1 MKKIMKNGKINGLL
15 NVYGII
21 YMVKNKVNGKCYIG
35 QTVKKNGFNDR
46 YGVGNGRTM
55 IESFYKARK
64 QNNDS
69 SDVVLEDIK
78 KYGLDSFEI
87 NECIDYAFSKAELDI
102 KEKTYISIYQSMIN
116 NSYNNCNSNNNNNFI
131 DKITNGIFVINPY
144 SNYYIGGYNK
154 TSGGAGI
161 KDYKWPEESK
171 QKLKEIKNTPEAIE
185 RARKAAT
192 KENLSPETL
201 KKRSESL
208 KGHYISDDTKSL
220 ISGNIEKMWE
230 DGKYSSEEVKKNMS
244 EGQKRRYEDEDNR
257 MKTSEATKK
266 CWEDDNYREKVLNGI
281 HEYWSDESNR
291 ENHSKKMKEKW
302 EDNDY
307 REKVSSG
314 IQKCWDDESNHKTHS
329 DKIKKKWEDNSYR
342 EKVLNG
348 IHEYWSDESNHEKL
362 SKISKQHW
370 EDDDYREKVVSGIK
384 KYWDDDDKRE
394 QWSKT
399 QKEIQNRS
407 CVKEK
412 KSKTMTEKWQNT
424 EYKSQVSDTLS
435 KKWEDETY
443 RNNVVNG
450 IKKAWKNEDLRKQQ
464 SKNNSGRK
472 NPRAKVVICISSVKN
487 NYDRKIFA
495 FMREAAE
502 WTGEKCN
509 CSKKIYNKIARCCE
523 GKIDFCGKMP
533 DGTLLKWRYLKDLS
547 KEELKDLLNKD
558 LIEEEKEMVQNEL
571 AKNKN

>member
-15 NVYGII
+15 DVYGII
-21 YMVKNKVNGKCYIG
+21 YLVKNKVNGKCYVG
-35 QTVKKNGFNDR
+35 QTVKQNGFNDR

-64 QNNDS
+64 QNNDL
-69 SDVVLEDIK
+69 SDIVLKDME

-116 NSYNNCNSNNNNNFI
+116 NNYNNCNSNNDDNLI
-131 DKITNGIFVINPY
+131 DKITNGIFIINPY
-144 SNYYIGGYNK
+144 NNCYIGGYNK
-154 TSGGAGI
+154 TSGGAGV

-185 RARKAAT
+185 RAREAAK

-244 EGQKRRYEDEDNR
+244 EGQKRRYEDKDNR
-257 MKTSEATKK
+257 MKTSETTKK

-281 HEYWSDESNR
+281 HEYWNDENNR
-291 ENHSKKMKEKW
+291 EKRSKKMKEKW

-314 IQKCWDDESNHKTHS
+314 IQKCWDDESKHETHS
-329 DKIKKKWEDNSYR
+329 DKIKKKWEDDSYR

-348 IHEYWSDESNHEKL
+348 IHEYWNDESNHEKL

-384 KYWDDDDKRE
+384 EYWDDDDKRE
-394 QWSKT
+394 QWSKA

-424 EYKSQVSDTLS
+424 EYKSQVGDTLS
-435 KKWEDETY
+435 KKWEDEKY

-450 IKKAWKNEDLRKQQ
+450 MKKAWENKDLRKQQ
-464 SKNNSGRK
+464 SENNSGKK
-472 NPRAKVVICISSVKN
+472 NPRATAVVCITGIVN
-487 NYDRKIFA
+487 NYSRKIFPY
-495 FMREAAE
+495 MGAAE
-502 WTGEKCN
+502 EWMKANKLTGANASRISQCCRGIKEFQGYGVNGEK
-509 CSKKIYNKIARCCE
+509 
-523 GKIDFCGKMP
+523 
-533 DGTLLKWRYLKDLS
+533 LKWRYLKDLS

-571 AKNKN
+571 VKK